1 MAIKELN
8 HNSTC
13 NEREQL
19 SMMDGLPPVPPDIF
33 IRQTCEIF
41 IKECLKQTWRGEIS
55 ELMTLTNGQGGVF
68 RDSASLHQLVL
79 WEQWKL
85 SATQDLARWPNIP
98 ARRILINQSEQNSVL
113 TFQIYPDVQ
122 CIVQKKMFLFS
133 FANCLHLL
141 GMMKSRTL
149 AVVYLWCS

>member
-1 MAIKELN
+1 
-8 HNSTC
+8 
-13 NEREQL
+13 
-19 SMMDGLPPVPPDIF
+19 MDSPLCPWYLYSSNMWNIHQRMSKADL
-33 IRQTCEIF
+33 E
-41 IKECLKQTWRGEIS
+41 GEIS

-133 FANCLHLL
+133 FANCLYLL
-141 GMMKSRTL
+141 GMMKNRTL

>member
-1 MAIKELN
+1 
-8 HNSTC
+8 
-13 NEREQL
+13 
-19 SMMDGLPPVPPDIF
+19 MDFPLCPWYLYSSNMWNIHLRMSKADL
-33 IRQTCEIF
+33 EA
-41 IKECLKQTWRGEIS
+41 EIS

-85 SATQDLARWPNIP
+85 SATQDLAQWPNIP

>member
-1 MAIKELN
+1 
-8 HNSTC
+8 
-13 NEREQL
+13 
-19 SMMDGLPPVPPDIF
+19 MMDGLPPVPPDIF

-41 IKECLKQTWRGEIS
+41 IKECLKQIWRGEIS

-122 CIVQKKMFLFS
+122 CICAEKDVLVFICQLLILAGDDEEPNSCSRIFMMFLKG
-133 FANCLHLL
+133 AT
-141 GMMKSRTL
+141 SRQR
-149 AVVYLWCS
+149 VNLWL

>member
-1 MAIKELN
+1 
-8 HNSTC
+8 
-13 NEREQL
+13 
-19 SMMDGLPPVPPDIF
+19 MDSPLCPWYLYSSNMWNIHQRMSKADLEAE
-33 IRQTCEIF
+33 T
-41 IKECLKQTWRGEIS
+41 S

>member
-1 MAIKELN
+1 MSKADLE
-8 HNSTC
+8 
-13 NEREQL
+13 
-19 SMMDGLPPVPPDIF
+19 
-33 IRQTCEIF
+33 
-41 IKECLKQTWRGEIS
+41 GEIS

-68 RDSASLHQLVL
+68 RDSVSLHQLL
-79 WEQWKL
+79 RKL

-113 TFQIYPDVQ
+113 MFQIYPDVQ

-141 GMMKSRTL
+141 WMMKSRTL
-149 AVVYLWCS
+149 AVVYLWCSLKVPRVNSELIFGCREQLHSQNISMCQNKQN